1 MHNYLYFA
9 AWVTKLRLIKLLVL
23 MKIILILLTVAF
35 LQAGYAAHAQRVTL
49 HKKNASLETL
59 LKDLHVQTGYYFLG
73 SSQLYNL
80 ANPVDISLENQ
91 PIETALEE
99 IFRNQPLRYE
109 IEDRTVY
116 IRRIS
121 VIQQLLSIRG
131 IVQDSLGKPLANATV
146 KVVETGKAT
155 FTSQDGQFTL
165 TEVPATAR
173 ISVSYVGFQTRII
186 PANADLSA
194 VVLAATSA
202 HLEEVS
208 VQTGYQTIS
217 PERVTGSY
225 SRVEPVFVNDRM
237 QTNLMDRLEGSVPGL
252 FMTTDGVNIRGLS
265 TVYGNQAP
273 LYVVDGF
280 PYEGDISYLNPADIA
295 NVTVL
300 KDAAAASIYGTRAAN
315 GVIAITTRK
324 GSPGKL
330 TANYNSSFFLSPLP
344 DMSYLNLLNGQEMVD
359 IQEELFQLGHRSYND
374 AVRRA
379 AQPKVIEALYQH
391 EQGQIND
398 TELNQRLSYLR
409 GQTNRTQIEDM
420 MMQQQLKQQ
429 HSFSVNGGSQVN
441 QFSAGINYIGN
452 RGYNKGGNSQQVN
465 INLTD
470 QVQITRWLQADAGI
484 HTTLIGNKSA
494 PQSGFNYLLRYMPY
508 EMLVDENGER
518 AAWNYMKSAYERN
531 RLTNL
536 GLLDE
541 TFNPLSEMESLDAS
555 YRSNYIRLQGGF
567 RANVI
572 PGLSADLR
580 YQTERGSSL
589 NRSYYTKDAYAV
601 RSMINNAAQVQNGEV
616 TLNVPLGGQ
625 LYETRGDSRSYT
637 LRGQLNFDRTFTNRH
652 QITAL
657 AGAERRAVVSSYTS
671 VHRMGYSDNNLNF
684 MPIDA
689 VRLADIRGTEAL
701 TSTFQYNYNANNGLG
716 YAEDRY
722 VSFYMNAGYTL
733 DRKYNFTGSVRVDN
747 SNLFG
752 TDPKYRY
759 LPLWSVGA
767 SWRLAEEDF
776 LSAISWVDNL
786 TLRATFGLN
795 GNVAKN
801 VGPFL
806 QAQTFYNT
814 EAAAWGTRI
823 LYPPNRALRWERTAV
838 TNIGIDYAF
847 LKGRISGSLD
857 YYNRNSTDLLG
868 EMETD
873 PTNAFQ
879 TALINY
885 GSLWNRGVELALT
898 TENIR
903 SRYFRWTTRLNFS
916 YNKNH
921 MTRINTANETVYAY
935 TDGNGLNKVGYPMNS
950 VFNFRWAGLDPTNG
964 TMMVY
969 DKDGNVVRN
978 YDESGTYVANMMDV
992 EGLVYSGPLQP
1003 SYTIGFTNSW
1013 NYKQLGI
1020 SIFMIANGGNVLRD
1034 AAPELLSDNNIQQ
1047 NTDRRVMNFW
1057 RQPGDE
1063 NIPDIMPAPDLRS
1076 SGNSYFNS
1084 MWYAN
1089 DYNTLKAD
1097 YIRIRDISLH
1107 YDLASVLFKS
1117 GQVSSARLMLQVQNP
1132 ASWYSNDRGLDP
1144 EAYSRSSI
1152 SANRTLPVTPT
1163 YIFGLNMTF

>member
-1 MHNYLYFA
+1 
-9 AWVTKLRLIKLLVL
+9 
-23 MKIILILLTVAF
+23 
-35 LQAGYAAHAQRVTL
+35 
-49 HKKNASLETL
+49 
-59 LKDLHVQTGYYFLG
+59 
-73 SSQLYNL
+73 
-80 ANPVDISLENQ
+80 
-91 PIETALEE
+91 
-99 IFRNQPLRYE
+99 
-109 IEDRTVY
+109 
-116 IRRIS
+116 
-121 VIQQLLSIRG
+121 
-131 IVQDSLGKPLANATV
+131 
-146 KVVETGKAT
+146 
-155 FTSQDGQFTL
+155 
-165 TEVPATAR
+165 
-173 ISVSYVGFQTRII
+173 
-186 PANADLSA
+186 
-194 VVLAATSA
+194 
-202 HLEEVS
+202 
-208 VQTGYQTIS
+208 
-217 PERVTGSY
+217 
-225 SRVEPVFVNDRM
+225 
-237 QTNLMDRLEGSVPGL
+237 
-252 FMTTDGVNIRGLS
+252 
-265 TVYGNQAP
+265 
-273 LYVVDGF
+273 
-280 PYEGDISYLNPADIA
+280 
-295 NVTVL
+295 
-300 KDAAAASIYGTRAAN
+300 
-315 GVIAITTRK
+315 
-324 GSPGKL
+324 
-330 TANYNSSFFLSPLP
+330 
-344 DMSYLNLLNGQEMVD
+344 
-359 IQEELFQLGHRSYND
+359 
-374 AVRRA
+374 
-379 AQPKVIEALYQH
+379 
-391 EQGQIND
+391 
-398 TELNQRLSYLR
+398 
-409 GQTNRTQIEDM
+409 
-420 MMQQQLKQQ
+420 
-429 HSFSVNGGSQVN
+429 
-441 QFSAGINYIGN
+441 
-452 RGYNKGGNSQQVN
+452 
-465 INLTD
+465 
-470 QVQITRWLQADAGI
+470 
-484 HTTLIGNKSA
+484 
-494 PQSGFNYLLRYMPY
+494 
-508 EMLVDENGER
+508 
-518 AAWNYMKSAYERN
+518 
-531 RLTNL
+531 
-536 GLLDE
+536 
-541 TFNPLSEMESLDAS
+541 
-555 YRSNYIRLQGGF
+555 
-567 RANVI
+567 
-572 PGLSADLR
+572 
-580 YQTERGSSL
+580 
-589 NRSYYTKDAYAV
+589 
-601 RSMINNAAQVQNGEV
+601 
-616 TLNVPLGGQ
+616 
-625 LYETRGDSRSYT
+625 
-637 LRGQLNFDRTFTNRH
+637 
-652 QITAL
+652 
-657 AGAERRAVVSSYTS
+657 
-671 VHRMGYSDNNLNF
+671 MGYSDNNLNF

-701 TSTFQYNYNANNGLG
+701 TSNFQYNYNANNGLG

-776 LSAISWVDNL
+776 LSAVGWLDNL

-814 EAAAWGTRI
+814 EAAAWGTHI

-838 TNIGIDYAF
+838 TNVGVDYAF

-969 DKDGNVVRN
+969 DKEGNVVRN

-1013 NYKQLGI
+1013 NYKQLGV

-1034 AAPELLSDNNIQQ
+1034 AAPALLSDNNIQQ

-1132 ASWYSNDRGLDP
+1132 ASWHSNDRGLDP